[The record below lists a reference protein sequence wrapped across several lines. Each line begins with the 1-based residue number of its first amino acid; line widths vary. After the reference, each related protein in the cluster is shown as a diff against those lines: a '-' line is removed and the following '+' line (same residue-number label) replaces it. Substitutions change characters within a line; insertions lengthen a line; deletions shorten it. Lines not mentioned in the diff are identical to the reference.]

1 MSGRIIGVD
10 VGGTKV
16 AAAAL
21 EGGRLGEVSLTA
33 TETADTE
40 RFVDQLAAIVG
51 QLGEADAVG
60 LAVPSVVDFA
70 TGTARFSVNVPL
82 KGVPLRGALSEKLGG
97 VPVFVDNDATC
108 AALAEALD
116 DDHRPVASVVVMLTV
131 GTGVGG
137 GVVLDGRIFRG
148 ATGAAPELGHMIVS
162 ADLSA
167 GAPPAPERFPHP
179 AALET
184 HASGRSL
191 DELGERLGIG
201 KGPRV
206 VERARAGDP
215 GAVEALRVVGERLG
229 VGIANVMN
237 VFDPDLV
244 VIGGGVSTAGELL
257 LRPAEEAARRLTL
270 PGVGTATRIALAR
283 HGVHAG
289 VRGAALLAAQELHA
303 TTPGRSA
310 PLDGATARQPER
322 TA

>member
-1 MSGRIIGVD
+1 VSGRIIGVD

-21 EGGRLGEVSLTA
+21 EDGRLGEVSLTA
-33 TETADTE
+33 TETGQTE
-40 RFVDQLAAIVG
+40 RFVEQLAAVVAAH
-51 QLGEADAVG
+51 GEADAVG
-60 LAVPSVVDFA
+60 IAVPSVVDFA

-82 KGVPLRGALSEKLGG
+82 RDVPLRTVLSERLGG

-116 DDHRPVASVVVMLTV
+116 DDHRPVGRVVVMLTV

-148 ATGAAPELGHMIVS
+148 STGAAPELGHMIVA
-162 ADLSA
+162 ADLTN
-167 GAPPAPERFPHP
+167 GAPQAPKRFPHP
-179 AALET
+179 AALES
-184 HASGRSL
+184 HASGPTL
-191 DELGERLGIG
+191 DELGERRSIG

-215 GAVEALRVVGERLG
+215 DAVDALRVVGERLG

-237 VFDPDLV
+237 LFDPDLV
-244 VIGGGVSTAGELL
+244 VIGGGVSAAGELL
-257 LRPAEEAARRLTL
+257 RRPAEEAARRLTL

-303 TTPGRSA
+303 TTGARAVPV
-310 PLDGATARQPER
+310 DGAADRQPER

>member
-10 VGGTKV
+10 VGGTKI

-21 EGGRLGEVSLTA
+21 ERGTLSETSTTP
-33 TETADTE
+33 TETGDTE
-40 RFVDQLAAIVG
+40 RFLDQLADVVTDHG
-51 QLGEADAVG
+51 GADAVG
-60 LAVPSVVDFA
+60 IAVPSVVDFA
-70 TGTARFSVNVPL
+70 PGTARFSVNVPL
-82 KGVPLRGALSEKLGG
+82 HDVPLRAVLSERLGG
-97 VPVFVDNDATC
+97 VPVFVDNDANC

-116 DDHRPVASVVVMLTV
+116 DELRPIARVVVMFTV

-148 ATGAAPELGHMIVS
+148 ATGAAPELGHMIVA
-162 ADLSA
+162 ADLSQ

-179 AALET
+179 AALESWC
-184 HASGRSL
+184 AGGKL
-191 DELGERLGIG
+191 DELGEQRGIG
-201 KGPRV
+201 KGPAV

-215 GAVEALRVVGERLG
+215 GAIDALRIVGERLG

-257 LRPAEEAARRLTL
+257 TKPAEETARRFAL
-270 PGVGTATRIALAR
+270 PGVGTQARIAPAR

-289 VRGAALLAAQELHA
+289 VRGAALLAAQELDD
-303 TTPGRSA
+303 TNA
-310 PLDGATARQPER
+310 PLPER